1 MERAKA
7 GNMMSSVVKKTIM
20 EQMEFQDFQNY

>member
-1 MERAKA
+1 MERAKT